1 MLLTS
6 MSGNWMISPVM
17 TSLKGWDRYPLV
29 CLDNGAAKAAAIAR
43 VATGCRTAREAVA
56 ILGASLDIFM
66 ILDEEE
72 REERGNQG

>member
-17 TSLKGWDRYPLV
+17 TSLIGWDRYPLL
-29 CLDNGAAKAAAIAR
+29 CLVNGAANAAAIAR
-43 VATGCRTAREAVA
+43 VAAGCRTAQAAVA
-56 ILGASLDIFM
+56 SLGASLDIFV

-72 REERGNQG
+72 RVERGNQG